1 MRTTVMHYNNGK
13 DYDLIDVINDYKLN
27 FNRGNIVKYVCRADK
42 KGNEIQDLEK
52 ALDYLQREIE
62 IIRSKR
68 DEAIEDFKNGVT
80 INYKTK

>member
-13 DYDLIDVINDYKLN
+13 DYDLIDVIKDYKLN
-27 FNRGNIVKYVCRADK
+27 FNRGNIIKYICRADK

-62 IIRSKR
+62 IIRNQR
-68 DEAIEDFKNGVT
+68 DVAIEDFKNGVT